1 MRESH
6 ATASLQ
12 MTRSKR
18 RREARS
24 CASSGRLSSLTL
36 QVLWHEEYD
45 ANWMNTSK
53 KSTTGVGNPLR
64 PYGRDYQML
73 RRNNKSHT
81 KVAHYITI
89 LAGFVIPIG
98 SVPSARAA
106 EVSALSLPTGFTV
119 PPESEARLVT
129 MSSDQTVAAVLQS
142 IDSAKRTIA
151 VRWDSA
157 GNRSV
162 FTPMPV
168 ETAPDKGVSETTPM
182 ILGIVAAPGVTYVN
196 VGVVFSGAYSG
207 LSVEA
212 QRWIDGAARRWNLTG
227 CNAGNNEDQHANGSD
242 NNGQVAMTFDRT
254 GGGSFQV
261 MNDDIDTAP
270 YAFVVN
276 RNGCQSRGRAVILNV
291 RDDWASGYRGYLG
304 SKIAP
309 TNLNT
314 IIQRIVAVRWRGSKL
329 TELGDGVAYAITTH
343 GLAVGATAVPGRF
356 SSETTNFFGNP
367 GRQYKSPVPHAVAWD
382 VAGRRRNIEMSA
394 TRSVAYDAANDGTIV
409 GMLQNADGKHY
420 AFRRHGGLVQRLDD
434 LPHPPGWRF
443 EAAYSIGE
451 DGTIVGTGTLNN
463 IPKVFSWRP

>member
-1 MRESH
+1 
-6 ATASLQ
+6 
-12 MTRSKR
+12 
-18 RREARS
+18 
-24 CASSGRLSSLTL
+24 
-36 QVLWHEEYD
+36 
-45 ANWMNTSK
+45 MNTSK

-242 NNGQVAMTFDRT
+242 TTV
-254 GGGSFQV
+254 
-261 MNDDIDTAP
+261 
-270 YAFVVN
+270 
-276 RNGCQSRGRAVILNV
+276 
-291 RDDWASGYRGYLG
+291 
-304 SKIAP
+304 
-309 TNLNT
+309 
-314 IIQRIVAVRWRGSKL
+314 KL
-329 TELGDGVAYAITTH
+329 L
-343 GLAVGATAVPGRF
+343 
-356 SSETTNFFGNP
+356 
-367 GRQYKSPVPHAVAWD
+367 
-382 VAGRRRNIEMSA
+382 
-394 TRSVAYDAANDGTIV
+394 
-409 GMLQNADGKHY
+409 
-420 AFRRHGGLVQRLDD
+420 
-434 LPHPPGWRF
+434 
-443 EAAYSIGE
+443 
-451 DGTIVGTGTLNN
+451 
-463 IPKVFSWRP
+463 